1 MIKVT
6 REVPLEDII
15 IWGEFISSL
24 NAKERKMETKQAAEK
39 KAVCPR
45 CKGTKLIETL
55 CPAPIHLRPHD
66 PRECPECGGQ
76 PVYMDCPDC
85 CGN

>member
-24 NAKERKMETKQAAEK
+24 NAKERKMETRQVAEK
-39 KAVCPR
+39 KAVCPHCDGAR
-45 CKGTKLIETL
+45 QVEAL
-55 CPAPIHLRPHD
+55 CPAPIHFRPHD
-66 PRECPECGGQ
+66 PRVLRKVEVKVFVPF
-76 PVYMDCPDC
+76 P
-85 CGN
+85 